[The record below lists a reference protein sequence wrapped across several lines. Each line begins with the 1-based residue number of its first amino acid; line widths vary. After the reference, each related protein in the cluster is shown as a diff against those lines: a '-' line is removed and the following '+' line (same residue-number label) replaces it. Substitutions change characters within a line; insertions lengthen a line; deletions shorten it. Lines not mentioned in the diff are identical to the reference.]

1 MVLSYIVWLFWNWQ
15 LTFYIQDIDMYVRIE
30 RIPFCDVKMYFS
42 KDKVFKADYVKYK
55 NSSDIVNMD
64 IYYLPPRSIYVSGA
78 SYIKQDKFHIISY
91 EKKLKYKKRVIGKD
105 AWIPVYYDEY
115 SDSTFIRNPNY
126 HFSIYD
132 YFSGFSLENSQ
143 GKIIY
148 KAGTER

>member
-1 MVLSYIVWLFWNWQ
+1 MHG
-15 LTFYIQDIDMYVRIE
+15 
-30 RIPFCDVKMYFS
+30 
-42 KDKVFKADYVKYK
+42 
-55 NSSDIVNMD
+55 
-64 IYYLPPRSIYVSGA
+64 YL
-78 SYIKQDKFHIISY
+78 
-91 EKKLKYKKRVIGKD
+91 
-105 AWIPVYYDEY
+105 VYYDEY

>member
-1 MVLSYIVWLFWNWQ
+1 M
-15 LTFYIQDIDMYVRIE
+15 
-30 RIPFCDVKMYFS
+30 K
-42 KDKVFKADYVKYK
+42 
-55 NSSDIVNMD
+55 
-64 IYYLPPRSIYVSGA
+64 
-78 SYIKQDKFHIISY
+78 
-91 EKKLKYKKRVIGKD
+91 KKLKYKKRVIGKD